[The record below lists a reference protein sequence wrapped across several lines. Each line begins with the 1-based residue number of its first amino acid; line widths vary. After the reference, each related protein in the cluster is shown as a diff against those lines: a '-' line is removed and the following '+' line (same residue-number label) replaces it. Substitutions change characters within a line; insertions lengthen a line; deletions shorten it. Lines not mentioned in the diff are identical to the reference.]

1 MDDFLSCMRFCCQSR
16 PFPAEK
22 NVCVQSLQ
30 QCLNFHLVPRLFP
43 EDGKFGVYFKIGTDG
58 DIRTTAIIGRYTLYS

>member
-22 NVCVQSLQ
+22 DVVMQVTVS
-30 QCLNFHLVPRLFP
+30 VVAMY
-43 EDGKFGVYFKIGTDG
+43 EAVSSSKFIYIPLS
-58 DIRTTAIIGRYTLYS
+58 I